1 MSYAALQLFAPGS
14 FKRQFRCT
22 VSGWPISSLP
32 RTLAGPNWFRA
43 CIIII
48 KHRTRVTLRSA
59 TMEDLPEVEALI
71 RRAVIHGEGFAL
83 DEFQDGFFN
92 RKFIRA
98 SHTLVV
104 VQPIVTSSLGDSDNR
119 NERVLGAALF
129 GPSALCRS
137 VSTPTMGGYLIV
149 HPEFRRQG
157 FGKSLLCAVED
168 FARSRGFTSLMSDAF
183 VDNITGHLMA
193 RKSGFVCTGS
203 IHQCA
208 TTANAGLVDS
218 LMYHKY
224 LIDWMCETCL
234 QSAKSWRIRKHECIY
249 TQKTLCMVT
258 ISSIE
263 NMVICV

>member
-1 MSYAALQLFAPGS
+1 MLLCNYSLQEVLSDSSDAPSLDGPSVPFPEHLLDPTDFEPVALSSSIEPG
-14 FKRQFRCT
+14 
-22 VSGWPISSLP
+22 
-32 RTLAGPNWFRA
+32 
-43 CIIII
+43 
-48 KHRTRVTLRSA
+48 VTLRSA
-59 TMEDLPEVEALI
+59 TLEDLPEVEALI
-71 RRAVIHGEGFAL
+71 RRAAIHGEGFAL

-92 RKFIRA
+92 RKFLRA

-104 VQPIVTSSLGDSDNR
+104 VQPIVTSSLDDSDNR

-193 RKSGFVCTGS
+193 RKSGFICAGS

-218 LMYHKY
+218 LMYHKF
-224 LIDWMCETCL
+224 LIDWMSETCL
-234 QSAKSWRIRKHECIY
+234 ESAKSWRIRKY
-249 TQKTLCMVT
+249 
-258 ISSIE
+258 
-263 NMVICV
+263 